1 MEDRIRK
8 MPEKVLDIAVFILFA
23 VFALCPLVNFLIVC
37 VEGVPDYSWGFVF
50 MPNPIW
56 ESWDSFILYF
66 GVAVSLLY
74 WLKAY
79 LRNAAPKLTKHPAL
93 ILFLAFA
100 LWMALATC
108 VNGLDKAALLG
119 NEHRMEGV
127 LTYFAYLVY
136 FLIAA
141 LWKNDRL
148 KRAWLWVFAGSA
160 AVLELC
166 LIADDFLLSGRLHI
180 RECGAVFYNSNHFGY
195 YILMSALVCA
205 VGGVTAEK
213 SWTRIL
219 WLVLSAIA
227 VEALLLNDTQ
237 GAQIGFLFGLLL
249 MALVCALTKHCPLR
263 RAVWP
268 FLVTAAVVAL
278 NKVLPAVASGGQK
291 LDKNVQAT
299 IQQVQAV
306 ASGIENAPN
315 SLGSGRLGLW
325 RWTIT
330 RIRERPWVGYGS
342 DALADAMTE
351 ALRNSR
357 CHCEYMHYALSYGI
371 PAAVLYVCGV
381 FAVYLRGLR
390 LRRTLTAEQIIGLC
404 AAFGYMVSAAV
415 GNTMW
420 YTAPFAFIL
429 LGMGYGKTL
438 DKGGEKG

>member
-1 MEDRIRK
+1 MEERIRK

-37 VEGVPDYSWGFVF
+37 VEGVPDYSHQAIFYR
-50 MPNPIW
+50 NPVW
-56 ESWDSFILYF
+56 EYCNNTTLCVGAAIAMLF
-66 GVAVSLLY
+66 

-79 LRNAAPKLTKHPAL
+79 LRNQAPKLTKHPAL

-100 LWMALATC
+100 VWMTITTCINGVNRVALF
-108 VNGLDKAALLG
+108 G
-119 NEHRMEGV
+119 NANVKEG
-127 LTYFAYLVY
+127 TMTDFSYLVY
-136 FLIAA
+136 FLLAA

-166 LIADDFLLSGRLHI
+166 LIGDDLLLSGRLHI

-205 VGGVTAEK
+205 VSGVTAEK
-213 SWTRIL
+213 RWKRSL

-278 NKVLPAVASGGQK
+278 NKVLPAVAMGGQK

-299 IQQVQAV
+299 ITQVQAV

-330 RIRERPWVGYGS
+330 RIRERPIVGYGS
-342 DALADAMTE
+342 DALADDME
-351 ALRNSR
+351 AATRNGR

-371 PAAVLYVCGV
+371 PAAVLYVCAV

-390 LRRTLTAEQIIGLC
+390 LHRTLTAEQIIGLC
-404 AAFGYMVSAAV
+404 AAFGYMVSAVV
-415 GNTMW
+415 GVSKW

-429 LGMGYGKTL
+429 LGLGYGKTL
-438 DKGGEKG
+438 DKGGEKA